1 MPAGP
6 GPSRRIVVIGAAR
19 NCGAYLPRVQ
29 VNIARMLARYDDVR
43 FVFAVSDSTD
53 ETLPSLERWVRRGN
67 GRVLPLGS
75 LEPTLPVR
83 TMRIAAARNACME
96 EVRASYADYDH
107 LLVTDLD
114 DVLAGPIHPG
124 IFHDAADW
132 LDASAERA
140 AVFPNSLPR
149 YYDTWALRH
158 ERWCP
163 VDCWHPIWERDAAE
177 SYEAA
182 KIREV
187 LLRQVAIPTSLPP
200 IPVQSAFGGFGLY
213 KLSAA
218 LGGTYRA
225 LDTRGRPTCEHV
237 SFNLSITRAGGR
249 LFIIPALAVQAAAEH
264 LYRPEEFRRRWRI
277 RMLGHE
283 LAERLWPRWPAYIG
297 PAADQS
303 DWPTKNSL
311 VGNTVY

>member
-1 MPAGP
+1 MPTRP
-6 GPSRRIVVIGAAR
+6 VLQRRLVVIGAAR
-19 NCGAYLPRVQ
+19 NCGTYLPRVLS
-29 VNIARMLARYDDVR
+29 NLAALVALYDDVR

-53 ETLPSLERWVRRGN
+53 ETLPSLERWVRRDT
-67 GRVLPLGS
+67 GRVLQLGT
-75 LEPTLPVR
+75 LEPTLPLR

-114 DVLAGPIHPG
+114 DVLARPIPA
-124 IFHDAADW
+124 DAFRKAAEW

-158 ERWCP
+158 ETWCP
-163 VDCWHPIWERDAAE
+163 VDCWHPIWERDATE

-213 KLSAA
+213 KLAAA
-218 LGGTYRA
+218 LRGTYHA
-225 LDTRGRPTCEHV
+225 LDERGRPTCEHV
-237 SFNLSITRAGGR
+237 SFNLSITRAGGK
-249 LFIIPALAVQAAAEH
+249 LFIVPALVVQASAEH
-264 LYRPEEFRRRWRI
+264 LYRPAEFRRRWRI
-277 RMLGHE
+277 RMLGHH

-297 PAADQS
+297 RPANAS
-303 DWPTKNSL
+303 ENPLAGS
-311 VGNTVY
+311 GMY